1 MSRLDVKNLTMRFGD
16 RLIQEGIDFSVESGT
31 VFAIMGCSGCGKST
45 LLKHMIGLL
54 CPYEGQ
60 VLIDDEDYWA
70 ANEAQQRQ
78 IRQRFGV
85 LFQSAA
91 LWTSMSVLDNVIV
104 PLELKSPDMAKAERR
119 DRALELLSWVG
130 MEDAADKRP
139 SDLSGGMKKRAGLA
153 RAIAGEPDF
162 LFFDEPSAGLDPIS
176 SVRLDKLITDL
187 RDRTGAAVL
196 IVSHELESLLSIA
209 DDGIFL
215 DAESKRPIARGKPA
229 DLKSATDTHPTVRA
243 FLARQEPSS

>member
-31 VFAIMGCSGCGKST
+31 VFAIMGGSGCGKST

-162 LFFDEPSAGLDPIS
+162 LFFDRRSGPDQFRAAGQAHHRPARPHRCRRADREP
-176 SVRLDKLITDL
+176 R
-187 RDRTGAAVL
+187 
-196 IVSHELESLLSIA
+196 
-209 DDGIFL
+209 
-215 DAESKRPIARGKPA
+215 ARKPA
-229 DLKSATDTHPTVRA
+229 VHRRRRHLPGRREQAPHR
-243 FLARQEPSS
+243 ARQTR